1 MTVSKRL
8 KVGGM
13 ARTAALGMSA
23 IPLGMVA
30 MGLPASPAWAQA
42 AGTDAAQPAPAAT
55 PAPAKPA
62 RRPIG
67 DPIGDIT
74 RSGPA
79 PAPSAS
85 ATPAPVAA
93 PGTVPPL
100 PAAPPSVAPVG
111 MAASAP
117 VTPVE
122 VPITEPVMAWTLDDA
137 RALLSTIEFIGKEG
151 LLPADYKPAALRQ
164 AIAVGEGPALDE
176 LASRLCGWLIEDLR
190 DGRTPVPARVQWFAI
205 DPDRDAMPTDQI
217 MAETLASHDFAG
229 LPLRLA
235 PTHPDYVALKEK
247 LAQTPR
253 ANAAQIALIRTNM
266 DRWRWLPQDLGKA
279 YMFSNV
285 PEFQVR
291 LTVHNMTKGTWW
303 NWTSATV
310 VGKPGKTATPQLA
323 ETVKAV
329 VFNPTWTVPQSIVVG
344 EGLGA
349 KVMGN
354 PRWAAA
360 NGYKG
365 TRSADG
371 TITVVQ
377 QPGPNNALGMMKID
391 MPNPHAIYFHDTPAK
406 EFFKAEVRAFSHGCV
421 RTEKAVELGML
432 ISMLGAGVKTEDAR
446 AMHQSGVY
454 TKVPLTKT
462 FPVYITYFTIAAPID
477 QTTGQFGPLAKF
489 ADIYGR
495 DKPVIDSFAAPR
507 QLKTTQR
514 ASDEAVIQLDNP
526 L

>member
-1 MTVSKRL
+1 
-8 KVGGM
+8 M

-421 RTEKAVELGML
+421 RTEKGGRAGDADLHAG
-432 ISMLGAGVKTEDAR
+432 GAGVKTEDAR